1 MFSFIKFSKYKG
13 ENIYDIRLSLSEKDK
28 LLDKYNMNFKYE
40 EKKYYLNNVVITIN
54 PTETTYHYEEDIS
67 INIENDYII
76 REYIIRECPQF
87 NFYESDSEEIY
98 KLYENGDR
106 TILLKEYNK
115 YCSFEINTNNKD
127 IKI

>member
-1 MFSFIKFSKYKG
+1 MFLFLPIIYLTFKEGITDKGLPKGLVLSFV
-13 ENIYDIRLSLSEKDK
+13 R
-28 LLDKYNMNFKYE
+28 
-40 EKKYYLNNVVITIN
+40 TIDN
-54 PTETTYHYEEDIS
+54 DTTYHYEEDIS

-87 NFYESDSEEIY
+87 NFYESDSEETY